1 MSSIFKGSCVALVTP
16 FTETGVNF
24 DALGQLLDWQIAEGT
39 DAILLCGTTGEP
51 STMTWEERKR
61 VIDFGVKRVAGR
73 VPVIAGTGGNST
85 QNVIEAS
92 RAAED
97 LGADALL
104 VVTPYYNKATPKGL
118 VAHYHA
124 VAEHTHS
131 PIIVYNVPSR
141 TGVNVLPPVMKRL
154 AEHPRVRAIKE
165 ASGNIE
171 QITELARLCP
181 EVDLYSGNDDHV
193 LPLMVLGGLGVISV
207 VANIAPRDTH
217 DMVARYLAGDI
228 EGARQLQ
235 FQLNPLTKKL
245 FSEVN
250 PIPVKTALNLMGW
263 QAGPLRM
270 PLCEMEDEH
279 LTALRAELARYG
291 LMKE

>member
-1 MSSIFKGSCVALVTP
+1 MCIRDRVTP

-85 QNVIEAS
+85 QNVIEAF

-124 VAEHTHS
+124 VAEHTHCLL
-131 PIIVYNVPSR
+131 YTSR
-141 TGVNVLPPVMKRL
+141 CV
-154 AEHPRVRAIKE
+154 
-165 ASGNIE
+165 
-171 QITELARLCP
+171 
-181 EVDLYSGNDDHV
+181 
-193 LPLMVLGGLGVISV
+193 
-207 VANIAPRDTH
+207 
-217 DMVARYLAGDI
+217 
-228 EGARQLQ
+228 
-235 FQLNPLTKKL
+235 
-245 FSEVN
+245 
-250 PIPVKTALNLMGW
+250 
-263 QAGPLRM
+263 
-270 PLCEMEDEH
+270 
-279 LTALRAELARYG
+279 
-291 LMKE
+291 

>member
-207 VANIAPRDTH
+207 VSSIAPGIPTIWWPVTWRGTSKAPGSCNSSSIPSPRSCS
-217 DMVARYLAGDI
+217 ARSTPF
-228 EGARQLQ
+228 R
-235 FQLNPLTKKL
+235 
-245 FSEVN
+245 
-250 PIPVKTALNLMGW
+250 
-263 QAGPLRM
+263 
-270 PLCEMEDEH
+270 
-279 LTALRAELARYG
+279 
-291 LMKE
+291 

>member
-171 QITELARLCP
+171 PITELARLCP

-217 DMVARYLAGDI
+217 DMVARYLAGNI